1 MTAKIEESGIP
12 WWLILLE
19 GIFAILIGI
28 LLLTNTGMT
37 TVVLVQVL
45 GIYWLISGI
54 FSIVSIFLDKTKWG
68 WKLFIGILGIIAGF
82 VVLDHPLWSPLVVG
96 SILIII
102 LGIQGLIIGIVRII
116 QAFQGAGWGAGIL
129 GVISIIFGMLL
140 LSNIFIATLALPT
153 VIGIFALIGGFAAIF
168 MAFRLR

>member
-1 MTAKIEESGIP
+1 MAAKIEESGIP
-12 WWLILLE
+12 WWLVLLE
-19 GIFAILIGI
+19 GIFAILIGA

-54 FSIVSIFLDKTKWG
+54 FSIVSIFLDKTMWG
-68 WKLFIGILGIIAGF
+68 WKLFIGLLGIVAGF
-82 VVLDHPLWSPLVVG
+82 VVLDHPLWSPFVVG

-102 LGIQGLIIGIVRII
+102 LGIQGLIVGIVRII

-129 GVISIIFGMLL
+129 GAISIIFGIIL

-153 VIGIFALIGGFAAIF
+153 IIGIFALIGGIVAII
-168 MAFRLR
+168 MALRLR

>member
-1 MTAKIEESGIP
+1 MAAKIEEPGIP

-19 GIFAILIGI
+19 GIFALIIGV

-54 FSIVSIFLDKTKWG
+54 FSIVAIFLDKTMWG
-68 WKLFIGILGIIAGF
+68 WKLFTGILGIIAGF

-96 SILIII
+96 SVLIIF
-102 LGIQGLIIGIVRII
+102 LGIQGLIVGIVRII
-116 QAFQGAGWGAGIL
+116 QTFQDAGWGAGIL
-129 GVISIIFGMLL
+129 GVINIIFGIFLL
-140 LSNIFIATLALPT
+140 ANVFIATLALPT
-153 VIGIFALIGGFAAIF
+153 VIGIFAILGGIIAII